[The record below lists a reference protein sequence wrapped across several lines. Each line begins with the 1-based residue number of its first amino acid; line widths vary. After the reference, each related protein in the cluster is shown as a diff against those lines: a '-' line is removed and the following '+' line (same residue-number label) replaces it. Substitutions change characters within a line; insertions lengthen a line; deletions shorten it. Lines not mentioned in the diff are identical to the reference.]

1 MDKKKDP
8 VLSII
13 TIRYIQNTKKT
24 GQFPTG
30 LPDMAIFVKWHP
42 LKQTKTKNGHHFR
55 RLTFKVIQ
63 LCCLAQKDSFT
74 PKVLKLHFVSV
85 KHGSASIW
93 YVAHSTFD
101 IEAESCLTV
110 TNCNFRTFRVKES
123 FWAKQQSCI
132 TLKVSLRK
140 WCPFFV
146 FVCFNGR
153 HFT

>member
-1 MDKKKDP
+1 MASIKTNKNKKSTP
-8 VLSII
+8 LP
-13 TIRYIQNTKKT
+13 KT
-24 GQFPTG
+24 NFLRHT
-30 LPDMAIFVKWHP
+30 
-42 LKQTKTKNGHHFR
+42 T
-55 RLTFKVIQ
+55 
-63 LCCLAQKDSFT
+63 CCLVQKDSST

-123 FWAKQQSCI
+123 FWAKQQSYLN
-132 TLKVSLRK
+132 LKVNLRK

-146 FVCFNGR
+146 FVCFSGC
-153 HFT
+153 HFPYDGFSQKDTEGIQFFFFPHFCL